1 MSTFNPHDTE
11 KLKTFLEHPSTQP
24 GLKNGEIIS
33 SNYVSNKP
41 ETWEGIL
48 WSDQGYCF
56 LINWNNKQHLT
67 GNLNLDD
74 FRELSFLL
82 LNNNQ
87 LNSLSTQNCSKLE
100 EISCNN
106 NQLSRLETAGCQ
118 SLHTLEI
125 TGNPLTHINLIAC
138 DRLNSSGLSVGY
150 AKSLQSKIAE
160 PSTNSHDS
168 DPLITFLLKSNN
180 NALTPNEYHHSRNLL
195 RDRQI
200 RLNKEFPFT
209 PEQVSRIEQINSRL
223 DQKYRAA
230 IKQAQTLCDFAQK
243 QVETDPFVSDYE
255 IDFSIDIYASDKYSY
270 IPEMECIPIYSGHPN
285 MGLTKHDFKQGKSN
299 PGNINEGGSLQ
310 WFLEENHNEFRFRSD
325 HPLKH
330 QHHCWLLH
338 ELYDHTYLSW
348 QDILYIKEIWVDV
361 VLVTQSCGE
370 ISKNH

>member
-125 TGNPLTHINLIAC
+125 TGNPLTHFNLIAC

-150 AKSLQSKIAE
+150 AKSLQSKTTE
-160 PSTNSHDS
+160 PSTISQKSDS
-168 DPLITFLLKSNN
+168 LILFLLRSNN

-200 RLNKEFPFT
+200 KLNKEFPFK
-209 PEQVSRIEQINSRL
+209 IG
-223 DQKYRAA
+223 RA
-230 IKQAQTLCDFAQK
+230 
-243 QVETDPFVSDYE
+243 
-255 IDFSIDIYASDKYSY
+255 
-270 IPEMECIPIYSGHPN
+270 
-285 MGLTKHDFKQGKSN
+285 
-299 PGNINEGGSLQ
+299 
-310 WFLEENHNEFRFRSD
+310 
-325 HPLKH
+325 
-330 QHHCWLLH
+330 
-338 ELYDHTYLSW
+338 
-348 QDILYIKEIWVDV
+348 
-361 VLVTQSCGE
+361 SCRE
-370 ISKNH
+370 R